1 MYNSFTYNILKKKNV
16 LIRTI
21 KFNRIPNVCSPCPYE
36 SLEKHNL
43 NTFIVSEDIVP
54 SKSSMS
60 DS

>member
-1 MYNSFTYNILKKKNV
+1 MYNSFTYNFLKKKNG

-21 KFNRIPNVCSPCPYE
+21 KFIRIPNFCSPCPHE

-43 NTFIVSEDIVP
+43 NTFSEDIVP
-54 SKSSMS
+54 SKPSMS